1 MWSSAS
7 FELRGA
13 SRDVCSFI
21 TGLGHAKFWALDNL
35 APQNRIPCLKLFKGA
50 AAHGDGDVLEE
61 VLEVDQQL

>member
-1 MWSSAS
+1 M
-7 FELRGA
+7 FVHLL
-13 SRDVCSFI
+13 
-21 TGLGHAKFWALDNL
+21 LGHAKFWALDNL